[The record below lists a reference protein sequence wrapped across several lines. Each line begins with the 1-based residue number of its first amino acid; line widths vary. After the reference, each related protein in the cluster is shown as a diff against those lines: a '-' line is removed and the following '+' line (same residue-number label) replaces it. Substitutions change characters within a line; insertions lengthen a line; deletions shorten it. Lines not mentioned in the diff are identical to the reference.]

1 MKSMQINI
9 QPFVMMQ
16 RIDYLNDNN
25 EVERTDW
32 TSINH
37 IIEKLE
43 KEIDNGYK
51 QIDFFGSH
59 SFTERFR
66 DNLLNMSKYN
76 NSNLNIIIH

>member
-9 QPFVMMQ
+9 QPFIMMQ

-37 IIEKLE
+37 MIEKLE
-43 KEIDNGYK
+43 KEIDNGYR

-59 SFTERFR
+59 SFAERFR
-66 DNLLNMSKYN
+66 DNLLDMSKYKD
-76 NSNLNIIIH
+76 SELNIVIH